1 MGYLTIFFVTHYRE
15 TRLQTPTSCQVL
27 AATEADADTE
37 EVPVD
42 GIAGSRSK
50 NKFFRKHG
58 ESSGLSGKLTAHIFE
73 KISYQFCIAISILR
87 ALSGQETTSKII
99 FPTSYHVYYIPCF
112 RWFWYVIYGV
122 QQREKKTS
130 AVHKVQI
137 EIKEILFLPQPRT
150 CF

>member
-87 ALSGQETTSKII
+87 VLSGQETTSKIT
-99 FPTSYHVYYIPCF
+99 FPTSYHVYIPCF

-122 QQREKKTS
+122 QQREKKTY
-130 AVHKVQI
+130 I
-137 EIKEILFLPQPRT
+137 WTKEKKDGKELIN
-150 CF
+150 